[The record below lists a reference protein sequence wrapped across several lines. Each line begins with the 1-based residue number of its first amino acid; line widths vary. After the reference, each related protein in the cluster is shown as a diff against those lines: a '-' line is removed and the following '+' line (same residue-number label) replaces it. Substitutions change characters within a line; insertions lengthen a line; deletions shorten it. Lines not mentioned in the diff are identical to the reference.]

1 MNQAQLTRFAE
12 RLTALGH
19 EWELYAVDGSATSI
33 EVREGQVDTFKS
45 SRNQG
50 YALRLRLEGRIGFS
64 FSSDLSDPA
73 FERTVEQARASA
85 LALEPNEHAAFC
97 TAADP
102 VPALD
107 LTGQGAAGGTEE
119 KVEAAMRVERA
130 ARAVDP
136 RVKRVR
142 KAAYSESVGSEWLW
156 NSHGLRRSASGT
168 FFSTSV
174 LAIAEDGGESQT
186 GGEFAFGRS
195 FTDLDFEHVGREA
208 GDKAV
213 KSLGATPL
221 PTGARTVVL
230 QNDVVVDLLGVLAG
244 SFVAESVQR
253 NRSILAG
260 KLGEAV
266 MAPIVEI
273 VDDGLDVRG
282 AAAFPFDGEG
292 TPHQT
297 TPLVRGGVLR
307 AYLYDLETAGRD
319 KTRST
324 GNASR
329 GGFRGPPSPG
339 PTNLRLAPGS
349 GSLEELCAEAGDGF
363 LVTDLM
369 GVHTANPVSGDF
381 SLGAAGFEIRG
392 GKIGRP
398 VRGVAVADNVL
409 GLFRRVARIGGDFRY
424 FGSVGAPSIVVPG
437 VTVSGG

>member
-1 MNQAQLTRFAE
+1 MNEEKLARFAE
-12 RLTALGH
+12 RLDALGH
-19 EWELYAVDGSATSI
+19 EWELYATDGSATSI

-64 FSSDLSDPA
+64 FSSDLSDQA
-73 FERTVEQARASA
+73 FERTLEQARASA
-85 LALEPNEHAAFC
+85 LALEPNEHAAFSA
-97 TAADP
+97 TAEPAADL
-102 VPALD
+102 A
-107 LTGQGAAGGTEE
+107 LTGRGPAGGTEE

-130 ARAVDP
+130 ARGVDP

-142 KAAYSESVGSEWLW
+142 KASYSESVGREWLW
-156 NSHGLRRSASGT
+156 NSHGLRRAGGGT

-174 LAIAEDGGESQT
+174 LAIAEDAGESQT
-186 GGEFAFGRS
+186 GGEFAFGRD
-195 FTDLDFEHVGREA
+195 FGALDFEWVGREA
-208 GDKAV
+208 GHKAV
-213 KSLGATPL
+213 GSLGAKPL
-221 PTGARTVVL
+221 PTGARTIVL

-273 VDDGLDVRG
+273 IDDGLDVRG

-297 TPLVRGGVLR
+297 TPLVKAGVLTG
-307 AYLYDLETAGRD
+307 YLYDLETASRD

-324 GNASR
+324 GNAGR

-398 VRGVAVADNVL
+398 VRGVAVADNLL
-409 GLFRRVARIGGDFRY
+409 GLFRRVTRIGGDFRY

>member
-1 MNQAQLTRFAE
+1 MNEDMLAQFAA

-50 YALRLRLEGRIGFS
+50 YSLRLRLEGRIGFS
-64 FSSDLSDPA
+64 FSSDLSLQA

-85 LALEPNEHAAFC
+85 LALDPNEHAAFSVS
-97 TAADP
+97 ADP
-102 VPALD
+102 APELP
-107 LTGQGAAGGTEE
+107 LTGKGPAATEE
-119 KVEAAMRVERA
+119 KVEAALRVERA
-130 ARAVDP
+130 ARAVDS

-142 KAAYSESVGSEWLW
+142 KASYSESVGREWLW
-156 NSHGLRRSASGT
+156 NSHGLRRRGGGT

-174 LAIAEDGGESQT
+174 LAIAEDAGESQT
-186 GGEFAFGRS
+186 GGEFAFGRN
-195 FTDLDFEHVGREA
+195 FADLDFEHVGREA
-208 GDKAV
+208 GRKAV
-213 KSLGATPL
+213 SSLGAKPL
-221 PTGARTVVL
+221 PTGVRTVVL
-230 QNDVVVDLLGVLAG
+230 QNDVVVDLLGVLSG

-253 NRSILAG
+253 NRSIFAG
-260 KLGEAV
+260 KLGEAI
-266 MAPIVEI
+266 MAPVVDI

-282 AAAFPFDGEG
+282 SSAFPFDGEG

-297 TPLVRGGVLR
+297 TPLVSGGVLKG
-307 AYLYDLETAGRD
+307 YLYDLETASRD

-324 GNASR
+324 GNAAR

-349 GSLEELCAEAGDGF
+349 GSLEELCAEAGEGF

-392 GKIGRP
+392 GAIGRP
-398 VRGVAVADNVL
+398 VRGVAVADNLL
-409 GLFRRVARIGGDFRY
+409 GLFRRVTRVGGDFRY
-424 FGSVGAPSIVVPG
+424 FGSVGAPSIIVPG